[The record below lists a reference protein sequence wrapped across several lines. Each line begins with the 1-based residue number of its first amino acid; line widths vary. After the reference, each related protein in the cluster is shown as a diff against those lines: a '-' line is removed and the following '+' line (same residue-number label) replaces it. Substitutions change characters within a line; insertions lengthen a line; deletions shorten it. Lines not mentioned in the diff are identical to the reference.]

1 MYMFTS
7 FHFII
12 CWLPH
17 SLRVPIR
24 KLHISV
30 LSGHPAISDR
40 HIRSIRSMRSPPPRF
55 IVTKQSLCL
64 EGRQEIAPGTVYS
77 SDVGWPSFSLTLLHF
92 QSLKKDQ
99 LESLEVDFHPDSQ
112 MFTKESLDLL
122 QFFTAF
128 LSFSHAL
135 RYRNASVRQEKN
147 GWILRQQL
155 CVLPGPAGDC
165 KEPLENHRSY
175 WWFNI

>member
-1 MYMFTS
+1 MVQHVHV
-7 FHFII
+7 HFII

-24 KLHISV
+24 KLHRQV
-30 LSGHPAISDR
+30 LPGHPATSDR
-40 HIRSIRSMRSPPPRF
+40 HIRSIRSPPPRF

-77 SDVGWPSFSLTLLHF
+77 SDVGWPSYSLTLLHYH
-92 QSLKKDQ
+92 QKKISWN
-99 LESLEVDFHPDSQ
+99 LRKWI
-112 MFTKESLDLL
+112 FTKIFRCSPRNHWISKN
-122 QFFTAF
+122 FTAF
-128 LSFSHAL
+128 LSFSNAFPL
-135 RYRNASVRQEKN
+135 RYRNASARQEKN

-165 KEPLENHRSY
+165 QEPL
-175 WWFNI
+175 